1 MRDDLLTW
9 RRVRDQVDWSAAARP
24 VDGPVTGCRDGLVDF
39 VRGPVT
45 ARDPARAARLL
56 AAVRRARATT
66 DQPVSYALL
75 ADWQATV
82 LGVPEVGFRRG
93 PAHAK
98 GGRERY
104 GLTADTPAEFG
115 RCLAQATDPGPPL
128 AARAARAYLDVAF
141 FHPFPDGNGRAA
153 MLVLDTVLRRDG
165 VLLDQVAPALLV
177 ARRADDPDGA
187 ADLARLIDVLIA
199 ATRRRARAPHSGR
212 WQTAS
217 TLLPSG
223 SRTNAPK

>member
-9 RRVRDQVDWSAAARP
+9 CRIRDEVDWAATAHP
-24 VDGPVTGCRDGLVDF
+24 VGGPVTGRRDGIVDF

-56 AAVRRARATT
+56 AAIAQARATT
-66 DQPVSYALL
+66 GQPLSYALL
-75 ADWQATV
+75 ASWQATV
-82 LGVPEVGFRRG
+82 LGVPEVRFRRG
-93 PAHAK
+93 PAFAK

-104 GLTADTPAEFG
+104 GLTVDTAEQFG
-115 RCLAQATDPGPPL
+115 HCLAQSADPELPL

-153 MLVLDTVLRRDG
+153 MLALDAVLRRAG
-165 VLLDQVAPALLV
+165 VVLDQVAPVLLV
-177 ARRADDPDGA
+177 PRRADDPDGA
-187 ADLARLIDVLIA
+187 RDLARLVDVLIA
-199 ATRRRARAPHSGR
+199 ATRRRARTPHSGR